1 MNFRPLHDR
10 ILVKRVKSEEK
21 TVGGIIIPDN
31 AKEKPMEGQIVAIGH
46 GRRLED
52 GSLAKLDVKVGEKV
66 LFSKYSGT
74 EIKVKNEEHLVMKE
88 DDLLGVIEG

>member
-1 MNFRPLHDR
+1 
-10 ILVKRVKSEEK
+10 
-21 TVGGIIIPDN
+21 VGGIIIPDN